1 MIAVSYRIVY
11 ERCQVTAGSNGKG
24 TSSSWYT
31 SRETLYSVVGRCL
44 RPHKKGAKA
53 MGLGKL

>member
-11 ERCQVTAGSNGKG
+11 KRCQVTAGINGKG
-24 TSSSWYT
+24 TSSRWYT
-31 SRETLYSVVGRCL
+31 TREALYSVVCKCL